1 MEKNLLPLLGAVL
14 FFAACGDENTT
25 VVATSDAE
33 KVMAFKDLDDCDSA
47 IVGKLVYVKDS
58 VKAFICTDDGW
69 AAMSGAVV
77 ENGSDGSDGKDGKA
91 GKDGKNGTDGKDG
104 SSCTVKAIKGGYK
117 VLCGGDSVGVLKNGA
132 KGDSGA
138 QGIQGEA
145 GESAFELSGYEGTL
159 DEWIESLKGE
169 NGTSCNIESD
179 KKGVVTI
186 KCGSG
191 KKAVTTTLYKAMCGT
206 TPYDP
211 DGDQFCYGVELY
223 DKCGSPK
230 AAYNPDNQF
239 CAKFADDAEQIY
251 KKVTIAPVGTGYFEI
266 WMAENLNYETAEG
279 SFCAGKTE
287 DEQAAFCAKY
297 GRLYTWATAVGR
309 SESECGEDK
318 NCTTLG
324 SGDVQ
329 GVCPVGW
336 HLPSEQE
343 WEALVVAV
351 DGNITA
357 FSNSNKAGEALKS
370 RTGWKVNSGTENIDA
385 YSFAALPAGNYSS
398 SGFFAEGEY
407 AYFWTSVQKNVQ
419 NAFVMSLSH
428 EDDKADLGNTYKTT
442 GFSVRCIKD

>member
-1 MEKNLLPLLGAVL
+1 MRKILLPLLGAAL
-14 FFAACGDENTT
+14 FFVACGDENTT

-33 KVMAFKDLDDCDSA
+33 KVKAFKDLDDCDSK

-69 AAMSGAVV
+69 AGMSGAAV
-77 ENGSDGSDGKDGKA
+77 ENSSEGSDGKDGKDGKA
-91 GKDGKNGTDGKDG
+91 GKDGKDG

-117 VLCGGDSVGVLKNGA
+117 VLCDGDSVGVLMNGA

-179 KKGVVTI
+179 KNGVVTI

-191 KKAVTTTLYKAMCGT
+191 KKAVKTTLYKAVCGT

-211 DGDQFCYGVELY
+211 DGDKFCYGVELY
-223 DKCGSPK
+223 DKCGSK
-230 AAYNPDNQF
+230 EAYNPDDQF
-239 CAKFADDAEQIY
+239 CAKFADDTEQVYRMI
-251 KKVTIAPVGTGYFEI
+251 TIAPVGTGYSKT

-279 SFCAGKTE
+279 SYCGGKTE
-287 DEQAAFCAKY
+287 KERTEFCAKY
-297 GRLYTWATAVGR
+297 GRFYTWYAAVGML
-309 SESECGEDK
+309 ETECDNNQ
-318 NCTTLG
+318 NCTLG

-329 GVCPVGW
+329 GACPVGW
-336 HLPSEQE
+336 HLPSVQE

-398 SGFFAEGEY
+398 SGVFAEGEY
-407 AYFWTSVQKNVQ
+407 ANFWVSEQKDKED
-419 NAFVMSLSH
+419 AFVMSLGYD
-428 EDDKADLGNTYKTT
+428 EDRALLQATYKYL
-442 GFSVRCIKD
+442 GFSIRCIKD